1 MSCRTLSV
9 VTVDSAIQGGDL
21 MSHNIKIGFRFEDQF
36 GHKYSQASE
45 LEVFDELGEN
55 DLDTIGHQLNCFL
68 KQCCFVREK
77 DFILME
83 SLSEDEAEA
92 LYDYLTDLRED
103 SNE

>member
-1 MSCRTLSV
+1 MSYRTLSV
-9 VTVDSAIQGGDL
+9 VTVDSDIQGGDL
-21 MSHNIKIGFRFEDQF
+21 MSHNINIGFKFENEF

-55 DLDTIGHQLNCFL
+55 NLSTIGRQLNCFL
-68 KQCCFVREK
+68 KQCGFVREN